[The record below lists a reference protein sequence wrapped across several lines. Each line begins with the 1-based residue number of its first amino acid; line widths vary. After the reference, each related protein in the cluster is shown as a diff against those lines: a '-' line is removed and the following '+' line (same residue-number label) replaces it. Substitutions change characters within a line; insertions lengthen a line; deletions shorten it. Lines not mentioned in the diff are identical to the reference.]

1 MELSVG
7 RVRKNVN
14 TTRCISNLR
23 DISAAL
29 FAYSAEHNESVM
41 PKVSKPNVQWHA
53 VIDKYLGGRRPD
65 INSVSVTS
73 KSWACPQNKKH
84 RCYSADKKH
93 LKTSKLLSK
102 FIVMNLGGD
111 KFWFAEGLSCN
122 NRDQE
127 KTYRRRI

>member
-1 MELSVG
+1 MKTTRGFTILELLVTMTVVAVLVAILFTSVG

-29 FAYSAEHNESVM
+29 FACSAEHNESVM
-41 PKVSKPNVQWHA
+41 PKVSRPNVQWHA
-53 VIDKYLGGRRPD
+53 VIDKYLGGRGPD
-65 INSVSVTS
+65 INSLSVTS

-102 FIVMNLGGD
+102 FIVMN
-111 KFWFAEGLSCN
+111 
-122 NRDQE
+122 
-127 KTYRRRI
+127 